1 MGQIQKKTGMKHYY
15 SNYYSNHVNKPRG
28 RKNTHEI
35 EQVFKPKVQDIVSG
49 CPKITG
55 SRDST

>member
-1 MGQIQKKTGMKHYY
+1 MGQIQKKDGMKHYY
-15 SNYYSNHVNKPRG
+15 SNQACKQARG

-35 EQVFKPKVQDIVSG
+35 EQVFKPKLQDIVSG

-55 SRDST
+55 SRDSS